1 MTDTQRRRAPSLGDG
16 AVGGSRCRAQKAREP
31 AWAVWTLARSLKAL
45 VGELHEQVW
54 VLESSFRGPCGEGP
68 KEGWLE
74 ARTQGES
81 RCHRPREDGRPPKLG
96 LSPGGGVKG
105 AGDWESEGRA
115 EAKQQSPGVRGEKEG
130 QAGGGRALG
139 LSDGDFGLSD
149 GDFGLRP
156 V

>member
-105 AGDWESEGRA
+105 AGDWESEGRGQIA
-115 EAKQQSPGVRGEKEG
+115 EPRGEG
-130 QAGGGRALG
+130 RGGGASRGWAGSRLE
-139 LSDGDFGLSD
+139 
-149 GDFGLRP
+149 
-156 V
+156 